1 MARITSKQ
9 AQEMMNAYANVYANK
24 EEETITEETQNV
36 NEFFGKK
43 EEKPS
48 SWDKRQEKI
57 KARGNPAK
65 MAELR
70 KKQSTFNND
79 SLFSRNKPQKQSLG
93 DKIKGGL
100 NKVGNTIGNTVGKAR
115 DTVKNAASSV
125 ADKAGNLANSAKEK
139 VGNVAS
145 NLRDKVQG
153 TTPEQR
159 KERQFNNQASDF
171 KKHQK
176 AGTLDKFAKKY
187 PDSQTAQE
195 RSKRNRVTSVM
206 DMESYD
212 PYAMVLDYLKESSEV
227 TSLDEANDVI
237 LEMDNDLIEDILDER
252 FGGLVSAVKNRVSGI
267 KDKVADKVD
276 RVKNR
281 KHYSAAKQDKTSPAA
296 KAGLDSDMRA
306 KAAIKHDAWQKKN
319 KRGKYAE
326 DYSMAD
332 YFDETIEAL
341 ISEGYVDDLDEA
353 LIMMSEPQFI
363 EGFNVGLSEVLNE
376 EV

>member
-9 AQEMMNAYANVYANK
+9 AQEMMNAYANVYAKK
-24 EEETITEETQNV
+24 EEQTITEETQDV
-36 NEFFGKK
+36 NEIFGKK

-48 SWDKRQEKI
+48 HFDRMQEKI
-57 KARGNPAK
+57 KARGNPRAQI
-65 MAELR
+65 ELK
-70 KKQSTFNND
+70 KKQSTFDND
-79 SLFSRNKPQKQSLG
+79 KIFANNKPQKQSLG
-93 DKIKGGL
+93 DRIKGGL
-100 NKVGNTIGNTVGKAR
+100 SKVGNAIGNKVGQAKTAISNT
-115 DTVKNAASSV
+115 ASNIK
-125 ADKAGNLANSAKEK
+125 DKAGNLANSAKEK
-139 VGNVAS
+139 VSNAAS
-145 NLRDKVQG
+145 GLRDRVQG
-153 TTPEQR
+153 TPEQR
-159 KERQFNNQASDF
+159 KEKQLSNQSSDF

-176 AGTLDKFAKKY
+176 SGTLDKFAKKY
-187 PDSQTAQE
+187 PNSQTAKE
-195 RSKRNRVTSVM
+195 RSQNKRVTQVM
-206 DMESYD
+206 DLESYD

-227 TSLDEANDVI
+227 KSLDEANDVI

-252 FGGLVSAVKNRVSGI
+252 FGGLVNRVKNKVSNI

-281 KHYSAAKQDKTSPAA
+281 KHYAAAEKDKTSPAA

-341 ISEGYVDDLDEA
+341 ISEGYVDDADEA
-353 LIMMSEPQFI
+353 LIMMSEPEFI
-363 EGFNVGLSEVLNE
+363 EGFNVGLGEVLNE